1 MIDISEY
8 KKAQLAVAL
17 FFFFQGAIFATWAS
31 NIPYI
36 KGIHNLSD
44 AALGA
49 ILFTIPIGQVCT
61 MALAGWL
68 TSRLGSKPTLRI
80 GALLSPLSLIPIAIA
95 PNITTLCISLLLM
108 GIASNIFN
116 ISVNTQGVNIEQKY
130 NKNIMPTL
138 HGMWSLGNFFGALVS
153 LVFGIYSINT
163 LHHFIIINIF
173 VIILAT
179 IFQQYLVNEDFSSKK
194 ENKAIKE
201 ENSVKSGSIFKR
213 IDKYIL
219 LLGTMACL
227 ALITE
232 GTMYDWGGIFFLDIV
247 KIAENQIKLGYIV
260 CMCTMTI
267 GRFTANIIINKYG
280 NTFVLQLSGALITIG
295 MMIAVISPTII
306 FATIG
311 FGIVGLGIASTV
323 PICYSLAGKSTSL
336 SPAFALSTVSTLGYL
351 GLLAGPPII
360 GFISEAITLRWT
372 FGLVAIIGIV
382 IAVIPTYTKSN
393 L

>member
-1 MIDISEY
+1 MVMIKNSEY

-17 FFFFQGAIFATWAS
+17 FFFFQGTIFATWAS

-36 KGIHNLSD
+36 KSIHNLSD

-68 TSRLGSKPTLRI
+68 TSRLGSKQTLRI

-130 NKNIMPTL
+130 KKNIMPTL
-138 HGMWSLGNFFGALVS
+138 HGMWSLGNFFGALIS
-153 LVFGIYSINT
+153 LIFGFYSINT

-194 ENKAIKE
+194 EKNAI
-201 ENSVKSGSIFKR
+201 KSGSLFKR

-232 GTMYDWGGIFFLDIV
+232 GTMYDWGGIYFSEIV
-247 KIAENQIKLGYIV
+247 KTPESQIKLGYIV
-260 CMCTMTI
+260 CMCAMTI
-267 GRFTANIIINKYG
+267 GRFTANIIINRYG

-295 MMIAVISPTII
+295 MIIAVISPTII

-311 FGIVGLGIASTV
+311 FGIVGFGIASTV

-372 FGLVAIIGIV
+372 FGFVAIIGIV
-382 IAVIPTYTKSN
+382 IAVIPAYTKDDF
-393 L
+393 